1 MAREHDSGWGQLFHM
16 VVPSHGECTSAG
28 PSEKQLVLI
37 KLDEHLRTSLL
48 DGAVLLGLEAPCIH
62 TFKFSMCAR
71 IFDEGILL
79 ELRFRVAERGQGVA
93 ILERS
98 RPNTYVLV

>member
-1 MAREHDSGWGQLFHM
+1 MEQYCYGW
-16 VVPSHGECTSAG
+16 
-28 PSEKQLVLI
+28 
-37 KLDEHLRTSLL
+37 RRR
-48 DGAVLLGLEAPCIH
+48 AVTL
-62 TFKFSMCAR
+62 SMCAR

-98 RPNTYVLV
+98 RPNTYVLVKKTFFGVKIPEDEEM

>member
-1 MAREHDSGWGQLFHM
+1 MEQYCYGW
-16 VVPSHGECTSAG
+16 
-28 PSEKQLVLI
+28 
-37 KLDEHLRTSLL
+37 RRR
-48 DGAVLLGLEAPCIH
+48 AVTL
-62 TFKFSMCAR
+62 SMCAR